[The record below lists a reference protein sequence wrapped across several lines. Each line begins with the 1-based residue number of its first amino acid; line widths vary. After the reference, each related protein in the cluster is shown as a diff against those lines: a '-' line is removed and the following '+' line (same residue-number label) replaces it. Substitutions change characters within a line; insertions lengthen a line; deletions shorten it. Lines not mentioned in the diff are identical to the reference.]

1 MRNKLYFSL
10 KYLLLIYLLVTVV
23 LPMLYLF
30 GTIRGEHIQEIFSA
44 AQFLP
49 MLQNSLVTTLIA
61 TLISVVIS
69 FVLIVHT
76 PLIVFAGL
84 PDFRCLIPLTA
95 CRIYRITGFIR
106 RVSVSFTVPIL

>member
-49 MLQNSLVTTLIA
+49 MLQKLDRNY
-61 TLISVVIS
+61 
-69 FVLIVHT
+69 
-76 PLIVFAGL
+76 PEN
-84 PDFRCLIPLTA
+84 DIPL
-95 CRIYRITGFIR
+95 
-106 RVSVSFTVPIL
+106 